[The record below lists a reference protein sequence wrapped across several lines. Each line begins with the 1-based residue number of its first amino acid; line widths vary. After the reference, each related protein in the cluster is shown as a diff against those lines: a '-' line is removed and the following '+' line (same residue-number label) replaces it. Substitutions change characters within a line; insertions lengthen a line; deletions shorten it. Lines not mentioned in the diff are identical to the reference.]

1 MKDISDQ
8 DYEHTQQVWNRITS
22 EYENITLGD
31 YHDVHIATDILLLA
45 DIFETFPNTC
55 LKHNKL
61 DPVPGI
67 ACQALL
73 KTAAEYCEHEKKK
86 TVKSVNYGQI
96 NLGFSCLQT

>member
-31 YHDVHIATDILLLA
+31 YHDVRIATDILLLA

-61 DPVPGI
+61 DPARGI

-73 KTAAEYCEHEKKK
+73 KTAAEYCEHEKKP
-86 TVKSVNYGQI
+86 VKSVNYGQI